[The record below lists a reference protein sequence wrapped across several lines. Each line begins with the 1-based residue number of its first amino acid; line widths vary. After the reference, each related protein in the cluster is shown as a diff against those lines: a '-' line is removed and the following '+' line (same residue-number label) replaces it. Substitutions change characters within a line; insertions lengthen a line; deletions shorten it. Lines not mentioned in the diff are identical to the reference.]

1 MSSGAGKRRMSAG
14 AAAASASDAKA
25 GRKEQPLMTLL
36 KSFGTVVAPIMMSEI
51 VNHASAEKCDNL
63 LTAEEPDEDALHKGA
78 TLVLMVLFW
87 FKYVPL
93 NFLGVTPNPTGKAT
107 EEEIDAACDGG
118 EAASADDTKSFP
130 ITADVALELKKTFTG
145 LNEIYLASRDSLNFP
160 EAFNRIRVPML
171 KLDRVLSS
179 YDCAYD
185 EAGSTTRSKKDN
197 WAAGT
202 KEYITWI
209 KQPDQQQYFV
219 VPKYVEGEDEA
230 RMFPILPDTMNA
242 YLNQCLPPAP
252 PPRGGNLSLANL
264 SPARPTRFLTRVFLR
279 ISLRAHRYAWP
290 AGAYGVARWPRHTR

>member
-1 MSSGAGKRRMSAG
+1 MSAG

-78 TLVLMVLFW
+78 DLVLMVLFW

-93 NFLGVTPNPTGKAT
+93 NFLGVSPNPSGKAT

-145 LNEIYLASRDSLNFP
+145 LNEIYLASRDSLNYP

-171 KLDRVLSS
+171 KLDRAKAKLLTSLTRFGIGRTRV
-179 YDCAYD
+179 
-185 EAGSTTRSKKDN
+185 STASQNMSR
-197 WAAGT
+197 
-202 KEYITWI
+202 
-209 KQPDQQQYFV
+209 
-219 VPKYVEGEDEA
+219 
-230 RMFPILPDTMNA
+230 
-242 YLNQCLPPAP
+242 C
-252 PPRGGNLSLANL
+252 
-264 SPARPTRFLTRVFLR
+264 PARRT
-279 ISLRAHRYAWP
+279 
-290 AGAYGVARWPRHTR
+290 

>member
-1 MSSGAGKRRMSAG
+1 MSAG

-78 TLVLMVLFW
+78 DLVLMVLFW

-93 NFLGVTPNPTGKAT
+93 NFLGVTPNPSGKAT

-118 EAASADDTKSFP
+118 EAASADDTKTFP
-130 ITADVALELKKTFTG
+130 ITADVALELKKTSGFSG

-171 KLDRVLSS
+171 NGR
-179 YDCAYD
+179 C
-185 EAGSTTRSKKDN
+185 GSHRGGGTRAQTCD
-197 WAAGT
+197 
-202 KEYITWI
+202 
-209 KQPDQQQYFV
+209 
-219 VPKYVEGEDEA
+219 
-230 RMFPILPDTMNA
+230 DT
-242 YLNQCLPPAP
+242 PPAC
-252 PPRGGNLSLANL
+252 SD
-264 SPARPTRFLTRVFLR
+264 
-279 ISLRAHRYAWP
+279 
-290 AGAYGVARWPRHTR
+290 